1 MKKIA
6 LFFAV
11 LLMVF
16 TLASCGKGKSASDGS
31 SNGGAGKPEES
42 RQSNDV
48 GVPSAVNDSKGNEYA
63 MDQTRKIIY
72 NASTVVDVKEMKK
85 AYDSIISKAQVMGGY
100 IASSNI
106 MEDYAQI
113 SVRVP
118 ALKLNEFISYIDT
131 LGGERKQTNIN
142 SDDVTDQY
150 TDTESRLRNLKAQE
164 EQLILIMK
172 KAATVEE
179 TLKVQNELYRIRGEI
194 EVLEGRIKMWDKLVE
209 FSTISVTL
217 NRVKEIGEKEVKVS
231 IISWDEII
239 KGMSNGFKSVLNVI
253 IRFFSGVLIVIV
265 SILPL
270 VPFAALAVWL
280 ILRYRKK
287 SRRNINQ

>member
-1 MKKIA
+1 V
-6 LFFAV
+6 FAV
-11 LLMVF
+11 GCAVLTILFPPSAKAISLLEDF
-16 TLASCGKGKSASDGS
+16 E
-31 SNGGAGKPEES
+31 SNTEEEYEDSKEKLLKRGVIVVRVDKLKFEDVISGIRGLGLLVEES
-42 RQSNDV
+42 
-48 GVPSAVNDSKGNEYA
+48 
-63 MDQTRKIIY
+63 
-72 NASTVVDVKEMKK
+72 VK
-85 AYDSIISKAQVMGGY
+85 
-100 IASSNI
+100 
-106 MEDYAQI
+106 
-113 SVRVP
+113 
-118 ALKLNEFISYIDT
+118 
-131 LGGERKQTNIN
+131 

-179 TLKVQNELYRIRGEI
+179 TLKIQNELYRIRGEI

-209 FSTISVTL
+209 FSTITVTL

-270 VPFAALAVWL
+270 IPFAALAVWL